1 MAPSRGVGPLSVETT
16 HDLLLVLDGKVCML
30 APGTVT
36 PPHIH
41 DASGSAEARG
51 VASAPPSNYLF
62 VDLDADV
69 EGPLQQ
75 AWREAQGAWE
85 SAAAHDKL
93 LAVARSQNGYVW
105 LASRYRKRAERGDE
119 IAQQRLARVKRV
131 VELSV
136 LFARPEREEP
146 TPYRSLTRMLMMLAI
161 LFAIGFAFM
170 KQAMLT
176 SHAGPA
182 QPRTSQKGS
191 AMLVVMIILAALM
204 AGAATL
210 TSVTASASRSATTT
224 NMMKASLACAESGLV
239 AARAHVKANWASWNT
254 ALAAGTE
261 PAFLSSV
268 SRDLDGDSV
277 ADFAVTLE
285 DNVDE
290 TGTNDPTKD
299 NDLTVFVVSRC
310 TKYTDTPVKVAEL
323 VRYNGGGNCYQAQLG
338 GCGGNNNAN

>member
-1 MAPSRGVGPLSVETT
+1 MRAT

-30 APGTVT
+30 ATSAT
-36 PPHIH
+36 PAHAP
-41 DASGSAEARG
+41 APAEARG
-51 VASAPPSNYLF
+51 MAGAPQSSYLF

-69 EGPLQQ
+69 QGPLQQ
-75 AWREAQGAWE
+75 AWREAQSSWE

-93 LAVARSQNGYVW
+93 LAVARSQDGYVW
-105 LASRYRKRAERGDE
+105 LASRYRKRAERGDV
-119 IAQQRLARVKRV
+119 IAQQRLERVKRV

-146 TPYRSLTRMLMMLAI
+146 TPYRSLTRMMMMLAI
-161 LFAIGFAFM
+161 LFALGFAFM
-170 KQAMLT
+170 KQAMRT

-182 QPRTSQKGS
+182 QPTTSQKGS
-191 AMLVVMIILAALM
+191 AMLLVMIILAALM

-210 TSVTASASRSATTT
+210 TSVSASSSRSAATT
-224 NMMKASLACAESGLV
+224 NMMKASLACAEAGIV
-239 AARAHVKANWASWNT
+239 ASRSFVMTNWTNWNA

-268 SRDLDGDSV
+268 SRDLDGDGL
-277 ADFAVTLE
+277 ADFVVTLE

-299 NDLTVFVVSRC
+299 NDLTVYVVSQC
-310 TKYTDTPVKVAEL
+310 TKYADTPVKVAEL

>member
-1 MAPSRGVGPLSVETT
+1 MAPPGGVSALSVDAT

-30 APGTVT
+30 APAAT
-36 PPHIH
+36 PTHID
-41 DASGSAEARG
+41 DAPGLSESRHM
-51 VASAPPSNYLF
+51 ASTSRSSYLF
-62 VDLDADV
+62 VDLDADA

-75 AWREAQGAWE
+75 AWREAQGSWE
-85 SAAAHDKL
+85 SATVHDKL

-105 LASRYRKRAERGDE
+105 LASRYRKRAERGDV
-119 IAQQRLARVKRV
+119 IAQQRLERVKRV
-131 VELSV
+131 VELGV
-136 LFARPEREEP
+136 LFSRPEREERA
-146 TPYRSLTRMLMMLAI
+146 PYRSLTRMLVMLAI
-161 LFAIGFAFM
+161 LFALGFVFM
-170 KQAMLT
+170 KQVMRT
-176 SHAGPA
+176 SHGAPP
-182 QPRTSQKGS
+182 QPSTSQKGS

-210 TSVTASASRSATTT
+210 TSVSASATRSATTT
-224 NMMKASLACAESGLV
+224 NMMKASLACAEAGLV
-239 AARAHVKANWASWNT
+239 ASRSFVKANWASWNT

-277 ADFAVTLE
+277 ADFVVTLE

-299 NDLTVFVVSRC
+299 NDLTVYVVSRC
-310 TKYTDTPVKVAEL
+310 TKYADTPVKVAEL